1 MSSALPGPAV
11 FIVDDDDAV
20 RDSLALLLGLRG
32 YATRSF
38 ARGEDFLAAI
48 DRNASGCILLD
59 LRLPGIDGLAVQ
71 TKLAASEIPLPIIML
86 TAHGDAAT
94 ARAAL
99 KAGAFD
105 FLEKPIDDALLRATI
120 EAALARDHEARDRAR
135 RRAAWQDRLAR
146 LTPRERE
153 VLGLV
158 VHGRH
163 NREIA
168 ATLHISPRTV
178 EVYKAR
184 VMDKLQVDRLPDLI
198 RIALDFELPSRRD
211 AS

>member
-1 MSSALPGPAV
+1 MSSVPSGPVV

-32 YATRSF
+32 YATRSY
-38 ARGEDFLAAI
+38 ARGEEFLAAI
-48 DRNASGCILLD
+48 DRSAGGCVLLD
-59 LRLPGIDGLAVQ
+59 LRLPGMDGLAVQ
-71 TKLAASEIPLPIIML
+71 AELAAREICLPIVML

-99 KAGAFD
+99 KSGAFD
-105 FLEKPIDDALLRATI
+105 FLEKPIDDAALRSII
-120 EAALARDHEARDRAR
+120 EAALARDHDARDRAG
-135 RRAAWQDRLAR
+135 RRAAWKGKLAR

-153 VLGLV
+153 VLDFIV
-158 VHGRH
+158 QGRH

-168 ATLHISPRTV
+168 AALGISPRTI

-184 VMDKLQVDRLPDLI
+184 IMDKLQVDRLPELI
-198 RIALDFELPSRRD
+198 RIALDLEPSSRHR
-211 AS
+211 SS

>member
-1 MSSALPGPAV
+1 MSSVPPGPVV

-38 ARGEDFLAAI
+38 GRGEEFLAAI
-48 DRNASGCILLD
+48 DRSASGCILLD

-71 TKLAASEIPLPIIML
+71 TELAAREICLPIIML

-105 FLEKPIDDALLRATI
+105 FLEKPIDDAVLRATI
-120 EAALARDHEARDRAR
+120 ETALTRNHEARDRASH
-135 RRAAWQDRLAR
+135 RAAWQDRLAR

-153 VLGLV
+153 VLELV

-168 ATLHISPRTV
+168 AALGISPRTV
-178 EVYKAR
+178 EVYKAHI
-184 VMDKLQVDRLPDLI
+184 MDKLHVDRLPDLI
-198 RIALDFELPSRRD
+198 RVALDFELSSTRN

>member
-1 MSSALPGPAV
+1 MSNTPSGPV
-11 FIVDDDDAV
+11 IFIVDDDDAV

-38 ARGEDFLAAI
+38 ACGEEFLATI
-48 DRNASGCILLD
+48 DRSASGCILLD

-71 TKLAASEIPLPIIML
+71 TALAAREIPLPIIML
-86 TAHGDAAT
+86 TAHGDVAT

-99 KAGAFD
+99 KSGAFD
-105 FLEKPIDDALLRATI
+105 FLEKPIDDAVLRATI
-120 EAALARDHEARDRAR
+120 ESALARDHEARDRAS
-135 RRAAWQDRLAR
+135 RRAGWHERLAR

-153 VLGLV
+153 VLDLV

-168 ATLHISPRTV
+168 AALGISPRTV

-184 VMDKLQVDRLPDLI
+184 VMDKLQVDRLPDLV
-198 RIALDFELPSRRD
+198 RIALDFELSSGRD
-211 AS
+211 LS